1 MNAIVLSGLYPAFE
15 TDDSEVTRSLRGEA
29 NISSSFRSQRDSRI
43 PSDVSLLERVVLEE
57 DVKILSR
64 LAYRQPASNQD
75 VRAYPEVLHLL
86 SGKTL
91 LPSFG
96 GTPAIVRDYSRAYNG
111 VGLRAIVRRLS
122 GANLSTQGVTDL
134 LASILEDALLATAS
148 HLRPTGQSIAAVRA
162 QDEPMLQTAIAERLP
177 RVYNEDGYKFAR
189 DIIQGL
195 KETLGS
201 SKVLAIDD
209 GAVILVDQELRILN
223 VGPKP
228 IKLAE
233 L

>member
-1 MNAIVLSGLYPAFE
+1 MNTIVLSGLYPAFE
-15 TDDSEVTRSLRGEA
+15 TDDSEVTRSLRGGA
-29 NISSSFRSQRDSRI
+29 DISSSSRNQGDSRI

-57 DVKILSR
+57 DVKILSG
-64 LAYRQPASNQD
+64 LSLRQPAPAQD
-75 VRAYPEVLHLL
+75 VRAYPDVLHLL

-96 GTPAIVRDYSRAYNG
+96 GTPAIVSDYSRAYNG
-111 VGLRAIVRRLS
+111 VGLTSIARRLS
-122 GANLSTQGVTDL
+122 GASLSTHGIVDL

-148 HLRPTGQSIAAVRA
+148 HLRPTGQSIATVRA
-162 QDEPMLQTAIAERLP
+162 QDEPMLETAIAERLP
-177 RVYNEDGYKFAR
+177 RVYNEDGYKLAK
-189 DIIQGL
+189 DLIHGL
-195 KETLGS
+195 KKTLCS

-209 GAVILVDQELRILN
+209 GAVILVDQQLRILN
-223 VGPKP
+223 VGLKP